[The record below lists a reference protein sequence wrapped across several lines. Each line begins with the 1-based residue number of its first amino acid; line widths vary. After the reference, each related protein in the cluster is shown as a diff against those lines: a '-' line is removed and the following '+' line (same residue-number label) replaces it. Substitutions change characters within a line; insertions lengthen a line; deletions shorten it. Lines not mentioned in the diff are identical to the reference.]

1 MDLPFSAEGATYD
14 APMTVVVILLA
25 VVVLLVV
32 VVVWLAIAGQRSR
45 AKPGDP
51 EWEAK
56 VREEYEPRDWDD
68 D

>member
-1 MDLPFSAEGATYD
+1 
-14 APMTVVVILLA
+14 MTVVVILLA
-25 VVVLLVV
+25 IVVLLVV

-56 VREEYEPRDWDD
+56 VREEYQPREWDD
-68 D
+68 G

>member
-1 MDLPFSAEGATYD
+1 
-14 APMTVVVILLA
+14 MTVVVILLA
-25 VVVLLVV
+25 IVVLLVV

-51 EWEAK
+51 DWETK
-56 VREEYEPRDWDD
+56 VREEYQPREWDD